1 MIFIAHYD
9 IEVNYI
15 LKFFIMVKLVRKA
28 AAFMLMC
35 MSCSFFAAAQTSEV
49 KVVLEEDFEEFTE
62 GSIEAPGTEDISSI
76 LNGKLSELLPGWRG
90 REVYEAGGAL
100 RIGEDDLTSTSAYL
114 QTTTLSLSPSE
125 GGNIKVSARIKAVN
139 DFGNMFTIGSNSVV
153 VYDDN
158 WTDVVFVTDRSMYNL
173 KISALLGAFYIDYLK
188 IEQSE
193 TFLMT
198 PEAYRPVDF
207 DGEKFTA
214 KWRSVS
220 GAESYLVD
228 VYTKDAEGN
237 KNYILQQ
244 EETTETSMVVTVPDS
259 SQKYYYCVAAKA
271 GDNVS
276 MTSEE
281 QDVVIRIDELE
292 APVALD
298 ASDVDDNGFTA
309 NWEAVEN
316 AGSYKVSVYATE
328 TLSEARTVEL
338 LNEDFAGITEG
349 DIDYV
354 EFPPL
359 QEYLDAYTTVPGW
372 YAVNHVY
379 ASGYLGISPYG
390 GEGSLQTPFLD
401 LSSSNGA
408 FVVNMVMAE
417 YSYGDYFTGTTIKV
431 ELVDA
436 TDNVLESHDVVLD
449 AGEFKLYTVEFTNGA
464 ANTAVK
470 VIYDGSNKMFID
482 EMSVSQD
489 YEAGDVINTLVADQE
504 TTELSYRFEFD
515 MTSETTYSYCVTAM
529 AATIDDDGN
538 DVVIESEPSNM
549 VEVGE
554 PLDGVNAVD
563 VAASAKVFARSGKL
577 VVTLMAD
584 DTISVYGIDGRL
596 TGMYDGV
603 EGENVI
609 EADGIVIVRLGNGEV
624 FKAIVK

>member
-1 MIFIAHYD
+1 
-9 IEVNYI
+9 
-15 LKFFIMVKLVRKA
+15 MVKLINKV
-28 AAFMLMC
+28 AAFMFMC
-35 MSCSFFAAAQTSEV
+35 MCCSFFAAAQTTDV
-49 KVVLEEDFEEFTE
+49 RVVLEENFDEFTE
-62 GSIEAPGTEDISSI
+62 GSIEAPGTDDISSV
-76 LNGKLSELLPGWRG
+76 LNGKLSEVLPGWRG

-100 RIGEDDLTSTSAYL
+100 RIGEDDLSSASAYL

-125 GGNIKVSARIKAVN
+125 GGNIKVTARIKAVN
-139 DFGNMFTIGSNSVV
+139 DFGNMLTIGSQSVV

-158 WTDVVFVTDRSMYNL
+158 WTDVVYVTDRSMYNL
-173 KISALLGAFYIDYLK
+173 RISAMLGAFYIDYLK

-198 PEAYRPVDF
+198 PDAYRPVDF

-214 KWRSVS
+214 EWRSVS

-228 VYTKDAEGN
+228 VYTKDEEGN
-237 KNYILQQ
+237 KTYVLQQ
-244 EETTETSMVVTVPDS
+244 EETVETSMVVTVPDS
-259 SQKYYYCVAAKA
+259 NQKYYYCVSAKA

-276 MTSEE
+276 MPSEE
-281 QDVVIRIDELE
+281 QDVVIRINELD
-292 APVALD
+292 APVALE

-309 NWEAVEN
+309 NWEATEN
-316 AGSYKVSVYATE
+316 AESYKVSVYATE
-328 TLSEARTVEL
+328 TLSEGRTVEL
-338 LNEDFAGITEG
+338 VNEDFAGITEG
-349 DIDYV
+349 TIDYV

-408 FVVNMVMAE
+408 FVVDIVMAE
-417 YSYGDYFTGTTIKV
+417 YSYGDYFTGTTVKV

-449 AGEFKLYTVEFTNGA
+449 AGEFKLYTIEFANGA

-470 VIYDGSNKMFID
+470 VVYDGSSKMFID
-482 EMSVSQD
+482 EMSVKQD
-489 YEAGDVINTLVADQE
+489 YAAGDVINTLVADQE
-504 TTELSYRFEFD
+504 TTELSYRFDFD
-515 MTSETTYSYCVTAM
+515 MTSETTYSYCVTAQ
-529 AATIDDDGN
+529 AATIDDGGN

-549 VEVGE
+549 ITVEN
-554 PLDGVNAVD
+554 PLDGVNTIDEV
-563 VAASAKVFARSGKL
+563 ASAKVFVRSGKL
-577 VVTLMAD
+577 VVNLAGD

-596 TGMYDGV
+596 AGVYDGV
-603 EGENVI
+603 TGENVI
-609 EADGIVIVRLGNGEV
+609 EADGIVIVKLGNGQV
-624 FKAIVK
+624 FKAVVK

>member
-1 MIFIAHYD
+1 
-9 IEVNYI
+9 
-15 LKFFIMVKLVRKA
+15 MVKLINKV
-28 AAFMLMC
+28 AAFMFMC
-35 MSCSFFAAAQTSEV
+35 MCCSFFAAAQTTDVS
-49 KVVLEEDFEEFTE
+49 VVLEENFDEFTE
-62 GSIEAPGTEDISSI
+62 GSIEAPGTDDISSV
-76 LNGKLSELLPGWRG
+76 LNGKLSEVLPGWRG

-100 RIGEDDLTSTSAYL
+100 RIGEDDLSSASAYL

-125 GGNIKVSARIKAVN
+125 GGNIKVTARIKAVN
-139 DFGNMFTIGSNSVV
+139 DFGNMLTIGSQSVV

-158 WTDVVFVTDRSMYNL
+158 WTDVVYVTDRSMYNL
-173 KISALLGAFYIDYLK
+173 RISAMLGAFYIDYLK

-198 PEAYRPVDF
+198 PDAYRPVDF

-214 KWRSVS
+214 EWRSVS

-228 VYTKDAEGN
+228 VYTKDEEGN
-237 KNYILQQ
+237 KTYVLQQ
-244 EETTETSMVVTVPDS
+244 EETVETSMVVTVPDS
-259 SQKYYYCVAAKA
+259 NQKYYYCVSAKA

-276 MTSEE
+276 MPSEE
-281 QDVVIRIDELE
+281 QDVVIRINELD
-292 APVALD
+292 APVALE

-309 NWEAVEN
+309 NWEATEN
-316 AGSYKVSVYATE
+316 AESYKVSVYATE
-328 TLSEARTVEL
+328 TLSEGRTVEL
-338 LNEDFAGITEG
+338 VNEDFAGITEG
-349 DIDYV
+349 TIDYV

-408 FVVNMVMAE
+408 FVVDIVMAE
-417 YSYGDYFTGTTIKV
+417 YSYGDYFTGTTVKV

-449 AGEFKLYTVEFTNGA
+449 AGEFKLYTVEFANGA

-470 VIYDGSNKMFID
+470 VVYDGSSKMFID
-482 EMSVSQD
+482 EMSVKQD
-489 YEAGDVINTLVADQE
+489 YAAGDVINTLVADQE
-504 TTELSYRFEFD
+504 TTELSYRFDFD
-515 MTSETTYSYCVTAM
+515 MTSETTYSYCVTAQ
-529 AATIDDDGN
+529 AATIDDGGN

-549 VEVGE
+549 ITVEN
-554 PLDGVNAVD
+554 PLDGVNTIDEV
-563 VAASAKVFARSGKL
+563 ASAKVFVCSGKL
-577 VVTLMAD
+577 VVNLAGD

-596 TGMYDGV
+596 AGVYDGV
-603 EGENVI
+603 TGENVI
-609 EADGIVIVRLGNGEV
+609 EADGIVIVKLGSGEV
-624 FKAIVK
+624 FKAVVK

>member
-1 MIFIAHYD
+1 
-9 IEVNYI
+9 
-15 LKFFIMVKLVRKA
+15 MVKLINKV
-28 AAFMLMC
+28 AAFMFMC
-35 MSCSFFAAAQTSEV
+35 MCCSFFAAAQTTDV
-49 KVVLEEDFEEFTE
+49 RVVLEENFDEFTE
-62 GSIEAPGTEDISSI
+62 GSIEAPGTDDISSV
-76 LNGKLSELLPGWRG
+76 LNGKLSEVLPGWRG

-100 RIGEDDLTSTSAYL
+100 RIGEDDLSSASAYL

-125 GGNIKVSARIKAVN
+125 GGNIKVTARIKAVN
-139 DFGNMFTIGSNSVV
+139 DFGNMLTIGSQSVV

-158 WTDVVFVTDRSMYNL
+158 WTDVVYVTDRSMYNL
-173 KISALLGAFYIDYLK
+173 RISAMLGAFYIDYLK

-198 PEAYRPVDF
+198 P

-214 KWRSVS
+214 EWRSVS

-228 VYTKDAEGN
+228 VYTKDEEGN
-237 KNYILQQ
+237 KTYVLQQ
-244 EETTETSMVVTVPDS
+244 EETVETSMVVTVPDS
-259 SQKYYYCVAAKA
+259 NQKYYYCVSAKA

-276 MTSEE
+276 MPSEE
-281 QDVVIRIDELE
+281 QDVVIRINELD
-292 APVALD
+292 APVALE

-309 NWEAVEN
+309 NWEATEN
-316 AGSYKVSVYATE
+316 AESYKVSVYATE
-328 TLSEARTVEL
+328 TLSEGRTVEL
-338 LNEDFAGITEG
+338 VNEDFAGITEG
-349 DIDYV
+349 TIDYV

-408 FVVNMVMAE
+408 FVVDIVMAE
-417 YSYGDYFTGTTIKV
+417 YSYGDYFTGTTVKV

-449 AGEFKLYTVEFTNGA
+449 AGEFKLYTIEFANGA

-470 VIYDGSNKMFID
+470 VVYDGSSKMFID
-482 EMSVSQD
+482 EMSVKQD
-489 YEAGDVINTLVADQE
+489 YAAGDVINTLVADQE
-504 TTELSYRFEFD
+504 TTELSYRFDFD
-515 MTSETTYSYCVTAM
+515 MTSETTYSYCVTAQ
-529 AATIDDDGN
+529 AATIDDGGN

-549 VEVGE
+549 ITVEN
-554 PLDGVNAVD
+554 PLDGVNTIDEV
-563 VAASAKVFARSGKL
+563 ASAKVFVRSGKL
-577 VVTLMAD
+577 VVNLAGD

-596 TGMYDGV
+596 AGVYDGV
-603 EGENVI
+603 TGENVI
-609 EADGIVIVRLGNGEV
+609 EADGIVIVKLGNGQV
-624 FKAIVK
+624 FKAVVK

>member
-1 MIFIAHYD
+1 
-9 IEVNYI
+9 
-15 LKFFIMVKLVRKA
+15 MVKLINKV
-28 AAFMLMC
+28 AAFMFMC
-35 MSCSFFAAAQTSEV
+35 MCCSFFAAAQTTDV
-49 KVVLEEDFEEFTE
+49 RVVLEENFDEFTE
-62 GSIEAPGTEDISSI
+62 GSIEAPGTDDISSV
-76 LNGKLSELLPGWRG
+76 LNGKLSEVLPGWRG

-100 RIGEDDLTSTSAYL
+100 RIGEDDLSSASAYL

-125 GGNIKVSARIKAVN
+125 GGNIKVTARIKAVN
-139 DFGNMFTIGSNSVV
+139 DFGNMLTIGSQSVV

-158 WTDVVFVTDRSMYNL
+158 WTDVVYVTDRSMYNL
-173 KISALLGAFYIDYLK
+173 RISAMLGAFYIDYLK

-198 PEAYRPVDF
+198 PDAYRPVDF

-214 KWRSVS
+214 EWRSVS

-228 VYTKDAEGN
+228 VYTKDEEGN
-237 KNYILQQ
+237 KTYVLQQ
-244 EETTETSMVVTVPDS
+244 EETVETSMVVTVPDS
-259 SQKYYYCVAAKA
+259 NQKYYYCVSAKA

-276 MTSEE
+276 MPSEE
-281 QDVVIRIDELE
+281 QDVVIRINELD
-292 APVALD
+292 APVALE

-309 NWEAVEN
+309 NWEATEN
-316 AGSYKVSVYATE
+316 AESYKVSVYATE
-328 TLSEARTVEL
+328 TLSEGRTVEL
-338 LNEDFAGITEG
+338 VNEDFAGITEG
-349 DIDYV
+349 TIDYV

-390 GEGSLQTPFLD
+390 GEGYLQTPFLD

-408 FVVNMVMAE
+408 FVVNIVMAE
-417 YSYGDYFTGTTIKV
+417 YSYGDYFTGTTVKV

-436 TDNVLESHDVVLD
+436 IDNVLESHDVVID
-449 AGEFKLYTVEFTNGA
+449 AGEFKQYTVNFANGA

-470 VIYDGSNKMFID
+470 VIYDGSSKMFID

-504 TTELSYRFEFD
+504 TTELSYKFEFD
-515 MTSETTYSYCVTAM
+515 MTSDISYSYCVTAL

-538 DVVIESEPSNM
+538 DVVIESEASNM
-549 VEVGE
+549 VTVEN
-554 PLDGVNAVD
+554 PLDGVNTID
-563 VAASAKVFARSGKL
+563 GVALAKVFARSGKL
-577 VVTLMAD
+577 VVNLAGD

-596 TGMYDGV
+596 AGVYDGV
-603 EGENVI
+603 TGENVI
-609 EADGIVIVRLGNGEV
+609 EADGIVIVKLGNGQV
-624 FKAIVK
+624 FKAVVK

>member
-1 MIFIAHYD
+1 
-9 IEVNYI
+9 
-15 LKFFIMVKLVRKA
+15 MVKLINKV
-28 AAFMLMC
+28 AAFMFMC
-35 MSCSFFAAAQTSEV
+35 MCCSFFAAAQTTDV
-49 KVVLEEDFEEFTE
+49 RVVLEENFDEFTE
-62 GSIEAPGTEDISSI
+62 GSIEAPGTDDISSV
-76 LNGKLSELLPGWRG
+76 LNGKLSEVLPGWRG

-100 RIGEDDLTSTSAYL
+100 RIGEDDLSSASAYL

-125 GGNIKVSARIKAVN
+125 GGNIKVTARIKAVN
-139 DFGNMFTIGSNSVV
+139 DFGNMLTIGSQSVV

-158 WTDVVFVTDRSMYNL
+158 WTDVVYVTDRSMYNL
-173 KISALLGAFYIDYLK
+173 RISAMLGAFYIDYLK

-198 PEAYRPVDF
+198 PDAYRPVDF

-214 KWRSVS
+214 EWRSVS

-228 VYTKDAEGN
+228 VYTKDEEGN
-237 KNYILQQ
+237 KTYVLQQ
-244 EETTETSMVVTVPDS
+244 EETVETSMVVTVPDS
-259 SQKYYYCVAAKA
+259 NQKYYYCVSAKA

-276 MTSEE
+276 MPSEE
-281 QDVVIRIDELE
+281 QDVVIRINELD
-292 APVALD
+292 APVALE

-309 NWEAVEN
+309 NWEATEN
-316 AGSYKVSVYATE
+316 AESYKVSVYATE
-328 TLSEARTVEL
+328 TLSEGRTMEL
-338 LNEDFAGITEG
+338 VNEDFAGITEG
-349 DIDYV
+349 TIDYV

-408 FVVNMVMAE
+408 FVVDIVMAE
-417 YSYGDYFTGTTIKV
+417 YSYGDYFTGTTVKV

-449 AGEFKLYTVEFTNGA
+449 AGEFKLYTIEFANGA

-470 VIYDGSNKMFID
+470 VVYDGSSKMFID
-482 EMSVSQD
+482 EMSVKQD
-489 YEAGDVINTLVADQE
+489 YAAGDVINTLVADQE
-504 TTELSYRFEFD
+504 TTELSYRFDFD
-515 MTSETTYSYCVTAM
+515 MTSETIYSYCVTAQ
-529 AATIDDDGN
+529 AATIDDGGN

-549 VEVGE
+549 ITVEN
-554 PLDGVNAVD
+554 PLDGVNTIDEV
-563 VAASAKVFARSGKL
+563 ASAKVFVRSGKL
-577 VVTLMAD
+577 VVNLAGD

-596 TGMYDGV
+596 AGVYDGV
-603 EGENVI
+603 TGENVI
-609 EADGIVIVRLGNGEV
+609 EADGIVIVKLGNGQV
-624 FKAIVK
+624 FKAVVK

>member
-1 MIFIAHYD
+1 
-9 IEVNYI
+9 
-15 LKFFIMVKLVRKA
+15 MVKLINKV
-28 AAFMLMC
+28 AAFMFMC
-35 MSCSFFAAAQTSEV
+35 MCCSFFAAAQTTDV
-49 KVVLEEDFEEFTE
+49 RVVLEENFDEFTE
-62 GSIEAPGTEDISSI
+62 GSIEAPGTDDISSV
-76 LNGKLSELLPGWRG
+76 LNGKLSEVLPGWRG

-100 RIGEDDLTSTSAYL
+100 RIGEDDLSSASAYL

-125 GGNIKVSARIKAVN
+125 GGNIKVTARIKAVN
-139 DFGNMFTIGSNSVV
+139 DFGNMLTIGSQSVV

-158 WTDVVFVTDRSMYNL
+158 WTDVVYVTDRSMYNL
-173 KISALLGAFYIDYLK
+173 RISAMLGAFYIDYLK

-198 PEAYRPVDF
+198 PDAYRPVDF

-214 KWRSVS
+214 EWRSVS

-228 VYTKDAEGN
+228 VYTKDEEGN
-237 KNYILQQ
+237 KTYVLQQ
-244 EETTETSMVVTVPDS
+244 EETVETSMVVTVPDS
-259 SQKYYYCVAAKA
+259 NQKYYYCVSAKA

-276 MTSEE
+276 MPSEE
-281 QDVVIRIDELE
+281 QDVVIRINELD
-292 APVALD
+292 APVALE

-309 NWEAVEN
+309 NWEATEN
-316 AGSYKVSVYATE
+316 AESYKVSVYATE
-328 TLSEARTVEL
+328 TLSEGRTVEL
-338 LNEDFAGITEG
+338 VNEDFAGITEG
-349 DIDYV
+349 TIDYV

-408 FVVNMVMAE
+408 FVVDIVMAE
-417 YSYGDYFTGTTIKV
+417 YSYGDYFTGTTVKV

-449 AGEFKLYTVEFTNGA
+449 AGEFKLYTIEFANGA

-470 VIYDGSNKMFID
+470 VVYDGSSKMFID
-482 EMSVSQD
+482 EMSVKQD
-489 YEAGDVINTLVADQE
+489 YAAGDVINTLVADQE
-504 TTELSYRFEFD
+504 TTELSYRFDFD
-515 MTSETTYSYCVTAM
+515 MTSETTYSYCVTAQ
-529 AATIDDDGN
+529 AATIDDGGN

-549 VEVGE
+549 ITVEN
-554 PLDGVNAVD
+554 PLDGVNTIDEV
-563 VAASAKVFARSGKL
+563 ASAKVFVRSGKL
-577 VVTLMAD
+577 VVNLAGD

-596 TGMYDGV
+596 AGVYDGV
-603 EGENVI
+603 TGENVI
-609 EADGIVIVRLGNGEV
+609 EADGIVIVKLGSGEV
-624 FKAIVK
+624 FKAVVK

>member
-1 MIFIAHYD
+1 
-9 IEVNYI
+9 
-15 LKFFIMVKLVRKA
+15 MVKLFKKA
-28 AAFMLMC
+28 AVFMFLC
-35 MSCSFFAAAQTSEV
+35 CSFLAAAQTSEV
-49 KVVLEEDFEEFTE
+49 KVVLEENFDAFTE
-62 GSIEAPGTEDISSI
+62 GSIETPGTDDISSV

-114 QTTTLSLSPSE
+114 QTATLSLSPSE
-125 GGNIKVSARIKAVN
+125 GGNIKVTARIKAVN
-139 DFGNMFTIGSNSVV
+139 DFGNMFSIGSYSVA

-158 WTDVVFVTDRSMYNL
+158 WTDVVYVTDRSMYNL
-173 KISALLGAFYIDYLK
+173 RISALLGAFYIDYLK

-193 TFLMT
+193 AFLMA
-198 PEAYRPVDF
+198 PEVYRPVDF

-214 KWRSVS
+214 QWRSVS

-237 KNYILQQ
+237 KTYVLQQ
-244 EETTETSMVVTVPDS
+244 EETTETSMVVTVADRN
-259 SQKYYYCVAAKA
+259 QKYYYCVTAKA

-276 MTSEE
+276 MPSEE
-281 QDVVIRIDELE
+281 QDVVIRINELA
-292 APVALD
+292 APVALE

-309 NWEAVEN
+309 NWEASAN
-316 AGSYKVSVYATE
+316 AESYKVSVYATE

-338 LNEDFAGITEG
+338 VNEDFAGITEG

-359 QEYLDAYTTVPGW
+359 QEYLDEYTTMPGW

-390 GEGSLQTPFLD
+390 GEGYLQTPFLD
-401 LSSSNGA
+401 LNSSNGA
-408 FVVNMVMAE
+408 FVVNIVMAE
-417 YSYGDYFTGTTIKV
+417 YSYGDYFTGTTVKV

-449 AGEFKLYTVEFTNGA
+449 AGEFKQYTVNFANGA

-470 VIYDGSNKMFID
+470 VIYDGSSKMFID

-504 TTELSYRFEFD
+504 TTELSYAFEFD
-515 MTSETTYSYCVTAM
+515 TTLEISYSYCVTAM
-529 AATIDDDGN
+529 AATIDDNGD
-538 DVVIESEPSNM
+538 DVVIESEQSNM
-549 VEVGE
+549 IEV
-554 PLDGVNAVD
+554 VNPGGSVD
-563 VAASAKVFARSGKL
+563 AIDAIASAKVFARSGKL
-577 VVTLMAD
+577 VVALAGE

-596 TGMYDGV
+596 TGSYDGQV
-603 EGENVI
+603 GENVI
-609 EADGIVIVRLGNGEV
+609 EADGIVIVRLGNGQA
-624 FKAIVK
+624 FKVIVK

>member
-1 MIFIAHYD
+1 
-9 IEVNYI
+9 
-15 LKFFIMVKLVRKA
+15 MVKLINKV
-28 AAFMLMC
+28 AAFVFMC
-35 MSCSFFAAAQTSEV
+35 MCCSFFAAAQTTDVS
-49 KVVLEEDFEEFTE
+49 VVLEENFDEFTE
-62 GSIEAPGTEDISSI
+62 GSIEAPGTDDISSV
-76 LNGKLSELLPGWRG
+76 LNGKLSEVLPGWRG

-100 RIGEDDLTSTSAYL
+100 RIGEDDLSSASAYL

-125 GGNIKVSARIKAVN
+125 GGNIKVTARIKAVN
-139 DFGNMFTIGSNSVV
+139 DFGNMLTIGSQSVV

-158 WTDVVFVTDRSMYNL
+158 WTDVVYVTDRSMYNL
-173 KISALLGAFYIDYLK
+173 RISAMLGAFYIDYLK

-198 PEAYRPVDF
+198 PDAYRPVDF

-214 KWRSVS
+214 RWSSVS

-244 EETTETSMVVTVPDS
+244 EETVETSMVVTVPDS
-259 SQKYYYCVAAKA
+259 NQKYYYCVSAKA

-276 MTSEE
+276 MPSEE
-281 QDVVIRIDELE
+281 QDVVIRINELD
-292 APVALD
+292 APVALE

-309 NWEAVEN
+309 NWEATEN
-316 AGSYKVSVYATE
+316 AESYKVSVYATE
-328 TLSEARTVEL
+328 TLSEGRTVEL
-338 LNEDFAGITEG
+338 VNEDFAGITEG
-349 DIDYV
+349 TIDYV

-408 FVVNMVMAE
+408 FVVDIVMAE
-417 YSYGDYFTGTTIKV
+417 YSYGDYFTGTTVKV

-449 AGEFKLYTVEFTNGA
+449 AGEFKLYTIEFANGA

-470 VIYDGSNKMFID
+470 VVYDGSSKMFID
-482 EMSVSQD
+482 EMSVKQD
-489 YEAGDVINTLVADQE
+489 YAAGDAINTLVADQE
-504 TTELSYRFEFD
+504 TTELSYRFDFD
-515 MTSETTYSYCVTAM
+515 MTSETTYSYCVTAQ
-529 AATIDDDGN
+529 AATIDDGGN

-549 VEVGE
+549 ITVEN
-554 PLDGVNAVD
+554 PLDGVNTIDEV
-563 VAASAKVFARSGKL
+563 ASAKVFVRSGKL
-577 VVTLMAD
+577 VVNLAGD
-584 DTISVYGIDGRL
+584 DAISVYGIDGRL
-596 TGMYDGV
+596 AGVYDGV
-603 EGENVI
+603 TGENVI
-609 EADGIVIVRLGNGEV
+609 EADGIVIVKLGSGEV
-624 FKAIVK
+624 FKAVVK

>member
-1 MIFIAHYD
+1 M
-9 IEVNYI
+9 VN
-15 LKFFIMVKLVRKA
+15 LVRKA
-28 AAFMLMC
+28 AVFMLIC
-35 MSCSFFAAAQTSEV
+35 MGCTFFASAQTSDV
-49 KVVLEEDFEEFTE
+49 KVVLEENFDEFTE
-62 GSIEAPGTEDISSI
+62 GSIETPGTEDISSI

-100 RIGEDDLTSTSAYL
+100 RIGEDDLSSTSAYL
-114 QTTTLSLSPSE
+114 QTSTLSLSPSE
-125 GGNIKVSARIKAVN
+125 GGNIKVTARIKAVN
-139 DFGNMFTIGSNSVV
+139 DFGNMLTIGSQSVV

-158 WTDVVFVTDRSMYNL
+158 WTDVVYVTDRSIYNL
-173 KISALLGAFYIDYLK
+173 RISGMMGAFYIDYLK

-193 TFLMT
+193 AFLMT

-244 EETTETSMVVTVPDS
+244 EETTETSMVVTVADRN
-259 SQKYYYCVAAKA
+259 QKYYYCVVAKA

-276 MTSEE
+276 MPSEE
-281 QDVVIRIDELE
+281 QDVVIRINSLE
-292 APVALD
+292 APVALE
-298 ASDVDDNGFTA
+298 ASNVEDNGFTA
-309 NWEAVEN
+309 NWEASEN

-328 TLSEARTVEL
+328 TLSESRTVEL
-338 LNEDFAGITEG
+338 VNEDFTGITEG
-349 DIDYV
+349 TIDYV

-359 QEYLDAYTTVPGW
+359 QEYLDAYTKVPGW

-390 GEGSLQTPFLD
+390 GEGYLQTPFLD

-408 FVVNMVMAE
+408 FVVNIVMAE
-417 YSYGDYFTGTTIKV
+417 YSYGDYFTGTTVKV

-436 TDNVLESHDVVLD
+436 TDNVIESHDVVLD
-449 AGEFKLYTVEFTNGA
+449 AGEFKQYAVNFAEGA

-470 VIYDGSNKMFID
+470 VIYDGSSKMFID

-515 MTSETTYSYCVTAM
+515 MTSDVSYSYCVKAL

-538 DVVIESEPSNM
+538 DVVIESEASDM
-549 VEVGE
+549 ITVEN
-554 PLDGVNAVD
+554 PLGGVNTID
-563 VAASAKVFARSGKL
+563 GIASAKVFARSGKL
-577 VVTLMAD
+577 VVNLACS

-596 TGMYDGV
+596 MGLYDGA
-603 EGENVI
+603 EGDNVI
-609 EADGIVIVRLGNGEV
+609 EADGIVIVRLGSGEV
-624 FKAIVK
+624 FKAVVK

>member
-1 MIFIAHYD
+1 
-9 IEVNYI
+9 
-15 LKFFIMVKLVRKA
+15 MVKLINKV
-28 AAFMLMC
+28 AAFMFMC
-35 MSCSFFAAAQTSEV
+35 MCCSFFAAAQTTDV
-49 KVVLEEDFEEFTE
+49 RVVLEENFDEFTE
-62 GSIEAPGTEDISSI
+62 GSIEAPGTDDISSV
-76 LNGKLSELLPGWRG
+76 LNGKLSEVLPGWRG

-100 RIGEDDLTSTSAYL
+100 RIGEDDLSSASAYL

-125 GGNIKVSARIKAVN
+125 GGNIKVTARIKAVN
-139 DFGNMFTIGSNSVV
+139 DFGNMLTIGSQSVV

-158 WTDVVFVTDRSMYNL
+158 WTDVVYVTDRSMYNL
-173 KISALLGAFYIDYLK
+173 RISAMLGAFYIDYLK

-198 PEAYRPVDF
+198 PDAYRPVDF

-214 KWRSVS
+214 EWRSVS

-228 VYTKDAEGN
+228 VYTKDEEGN
-237 KNYILQQ
+237 KTYVLQQ
-244 EETTETSMVVTVPDS
+244 EETVETSMVVTVPDS
-259 SQKYYYCVAAKA
+259 NQKYYYCVSAKA

-276 MTSEE
+276 MPSEE
-281 QDVVIRIDELE
+281 QDVVIRINELD
-292 APVALD
+292 APVVLE

-309 NWEAVEN
+309 NWEATEN
-316 AGSYKVSVYATE
+316 AESYKVSVYATE
-328 TLSEARTVEL
+328 TLSEGRTVEL
-338 LNEDFAGITEG
+338 VNEDFAGITEG
-349 DIDYV
+349 TIDYV

-408 FVVNMVMAE
+408 FVVDIVMAE
-417 YSYGDYFTGTTIKV
+417 YSYGDYFTGTTVKV

-449 AGEFKLYTVEFTNGA
+449 AGEFKLYTIEFANGA

-470 VIYDGSNKMFID
+470 VVYDGSSKMFID
-482 EMSVSQD
+482 EMSVKQD
-489 YEAGDVINTLVADQE
+489 YAAGDVINTLVADQE
-504 TTELSYRFEFD
+504 TTELSYRFDFD
-515 MTSETTYSYCVTAM
+515 MTSETTYSYCVTAQ
-529 AATIDDDGN
+529 AATIDDGGN

-549 VEVGE
+549 ITVEN
-554 PLDGVNAVD
+554 PLDGVNTIDEV
-563 VAASAKVFARSGKL
+563 ASAKVFVRSGKL
-577 VVTLMAD
+577 VVNLAGD

-596 TGMYDGV
+596 AGVYDGV
-603 EGENVI
+603 TGENVI
-609 EADGIVIVRLGNGEV
+609 EADGIVIVKLGNGQV
-624 FKAIVK
+624 FKAVVK

>member
-1 MIFIAHYD
+1 
-9 IEVNYI
+9 
-15 LKFFIMVKLVRKA
+15 MVKLINKV
-28 AAFMLMC
+28 AAFVFMC
-35 MSCSFFAAAQTSEV
+35 MCCSFFAAAQTTDVS
-49 KVVLEEDFEEFTE
+49 VVLEENFDEFTE
-62 GSIEAPGTEDISSI
+62 GSIEAPGTDDISSV
-76 LNGKLSELLPGWRG
+76 LNGKLSEVLPGWRG

-100 RIGEDDLTSTSAYL
+100 RIGEDDLSSASAYL

-125 GGNIKVSARIKAVN
+125 GGNIKVTARIKAVN
-139 DFGNMFTIGSNSVV
+139 DFGNMLTIGSQSVV

-158 WTDVVFVTDRSMYNL
+158 WTDVVYVTDRSMYNL
-173 KISALLGAFYIDYLK
+173 RISAMLGAFYIDYLK

-198 PEAYRPVDF
+198 PDAYRPVDF

-214 KWRSVS
+214 EWRSVS

-228 VYTKDAEGN
+228 VYTKDEEGN
-237 KNYILQQ
+237 KTYVLQQ
-244 EETTETSMVVTVPDS
+244 EETVETSMVVTVPDS
-259 SQKYYYCVAAKA
+259 NQKYYYCVSAKA

-276 MTSEE
+276 MPSEE
-281 QDVVIRIDELE
+281 QDVVIRINELD
-292 APVALD
+292 APVALE

-309 NWEAVEN
+309 NWEATEN
-316 AGSYKVSVYATE
+316 AESYKVSVYATE
-328 TLSEARTVEL
+328 TLSEGRTVEL
-338 LNEDFAGITEG
+338 VNEDFAGITEG
-349 DIDYV
+349 TIDYV

-408 FVVNMVMAE
+408 FVVDIVMAE
-417 YSYGDYFTGTTIKV
+417 YSYGDYFTGTTVKV

-449 AGEFKLYTVEFTNGA
+449 AGEFKLYTIEFANGA

-470 VIYDGSNKMFID
+470 VVYDGSSKMFID
-482 EMSVSQD
+482 EMSVKQD
-489 YEAGDVINTLVADQE
+489 YAAGDAINTLVADQE
-504 TTELSYRFEFD
+504 TTELSYRFDFD
-515 MTSETTYSYCVTAM
+515 MTSETTYSYCVTAQ
-529 AATIDDDGN
+529 AATIDDGGN

-549 VEVGE
+549 ITVEN
-554 PLDGVNAVD
+554 PLDGVNTIDEV
-563 VAASAKVFARSGKL
+563 ASAKVFVRSGKL
-577 VVTLMAD
+577 VVNLAGD
-584 DTISVYGIDGRL
+584 DAISVYGIDGRL
-596 TGMYDGV
+596 AGVYDGV
-603 EGENVI
+603 TGENVI
-609 EADGIVIVRLGNGEV
+609 EADGIVIVKLGNGQV

>member
-1 MIFIAHYD
+1 
-9 IEVNYI
+9 
-15 LKFFIMVKLVRKA
+15 MVKLINKV
-28 AAFMLMC
+28 AAFMFMC
-35 MSCSFFAAAQTSEV
+35 MCCSFFAAAQTTDV
-49 KVVLEEDFEEFTE
+49 RVVLEENFDEFTE
-62 GSIEAPGTEDISSI
+62 GSIEAPGTDDISSV
-76 LNGKLSELLPGWRG
+76 LNGKLSEVLPGWRG

-100 RIGEDDLTSTSAYL
+100 RIGEDDLSSASAYL

-125 GGNIKVSARIKAVN
+125 GGNIKVTARIKAVN
-139 DFGNMFTIGSNSVV
+139 DFGNMLTIGSQSVV

-158 WTDVVFVTDRSMYNL
+158 WTDVVYVTDRSMYNL
-173 KISALLGAFYIDYLK
+173 RISAMLGAFYIDYLK

-198 PEAYRPVDF
+198 PDAYRPVDF

-214 KWRSVS
+214 EWRSVS

-228 VYTKDAEGN
+228 VYTKDEEGN
-237 KNYILQQ
+237 KTYVLQQ
-244 EETTETSMVVTVPDS
+244 EETVETSMVVTVPDS
-259 SQKYYYCVAAKA
+259 NQKYYYCVSAKA

-276 MTSEE
+276 MPSEE
-281 QDVVIRIDELE
+281 QDVVIRINELD
-292 APVALD
+292 APVALE

-309 NWEAVEN
+309 NWEATENVE
-316 AGSYKVSVYATE
+316 SYKVSVYATE
-328 TLSEARTVEL
+328 TLSEGRTVEL
-338 LNEDFAGITEG
+338 VNEDFAGITEG
-349 DIDYV
+349 TIDYV

-408 FVVNMVMAE
+408 FVVEIVMAE
-417 YSYGDYFTGTTIKV
+417 YSYGDYFTGTTVKV

-449 AGEFKLYTVEFTNGA
+449 AGEFKLYTIEFANGA

-470 VIYDGSNKMFID
+470 VVYDGSSKMFID
-482 EMSVSQD
+482 EMSVKQD
-489 YEAGDVINTLVADQE
+489 YAAGDVINTLVADQE
-504 TTELSYRFEFD
+504 TTELSYRFDFD
-515 MTSETTYSYCVTAM
+515 MTSETTYSYCVTAQ
-529 AATIDDDGN
+529 AATIDDGGN

-549 VEVGE
+549 ITVEN
-554 PLDGVNAVD
+554 PLDGVNTIDEV
-563 VAASAKVFARSGKL
+563 ASAKVFVRSGKL
-577 VVTLMAD
+577 VVNLAGD

-596 TGMYDGV
+596 AGVYDGV
-603 EGENVI
+603 TGENVI
-609 EADGIVIVRLGNGEV
+609 EADGIVIVKLGNGQV
-624 FKAIVK
+624 FKAVVK

>member
-1 MIFIAHYD
+1 
-9 IEVNYI
+9 
-15 LKFFIMVKLVRKA
+15 MVKLINKV
-28 AAFMLMC
+28 AAFMFMC
-35 MSCSFFAAAQTSEV
+35 MCCSFFAAAQTTDV
-49 KVVLEEDFEEFTE
+49 RVVLEENFDEFTE
-62 GSIEAPGTEDISSI
+62 GSIEAPGTDDISSV
-76 LNGKLSELLPGWRG
+76 LNGKLSEVLPGWRG

-100 RIGEDDLTSTSAYL
+100 RIGEDDLSSASAYL

-125 GGNIKVSARIKAVN
+125 GGNIKVTARIKAVN
-139 DFGNMFTIGSNSVV
+139 DFGNMLTIGSQSVV

-158 WTDVVFVTDRSMYNL
+158 WTDVVYVTDRSMYNL
-173 KISALLGAFYIDYLK
+173 RISAMLGAFYIDYLK

-198 PEAYRPVDF
+198 PDAYRPVDF

-214 KWRSVS
+214 EWRSVS

-228 VYTKDAEGN
+228 VYTKDEEGN
-237 KNYILQQ
+237 KTYVLQQ
-244 EETTETSMVVTVPDS
+244 EETVETSMVVTVPDS
-259 SQKYYYCVAAKA
+259 NQKYHYCVSAKA

-276 MTSEE
+276 MPSEE
-281 QDVVIRIDELE
+281 QDVVIRINELD
-292 APVALD
+292 APVALE

-309 NWEAVEN
+309 NWEATENVE
-316 AGSYKVSVYATE
+316 SYKVSVYATE
-328 TLSEARTVEL
+328 TLSEGRTVEL
-338 LNEDFAGITEG
+338 VNEDFAGITEG
-349 DIDYV
+349 TIDYV

-408 FVVNMVMAE
+408 FVVEIVMAE
-417 YSYGDYFTGTTIKV
+417 YSYGDYFTGTTVKV

-449 AGEFKLYTVEFTNGA
+449 AGEFKLYTIEFANGA

-470 VIYDGSNKMFID
+470 VVYDGSSKMFID
-482 EMSVSQD
+482 EMSVKQD
-489 YEAGDVINTLVADQE
+489 YAAGDVINTLVADQE
-504 TTELSYRFEFD
+504 TTELSYRFDFD
-515 MTSETTYSYCVTAM
+515 MTSETTYSYCVTAQ
-529 AATIDDDGN
+529 AATIDDGGN

-549 VEVGE
+549 ITVEN
-554 PLDGVNAVD
+554 PLDGVNTIDEV
-563 VAASAKVFARSGKL
+563 ASAKVFVRSGKL
-577 VVTLMAD
+577 VVNLAGD

-596 TGMYDGV
+596 AGVYDGV
-603 EGENVI
+603 TGENVI
-609 EADGIVIVRLGNGEV
+609 EADGIVIVKLGNGQV
-624 FKAIVK
+624 FKAVVK

>member
-1 MIFIAHYD
+1 MF
-9 IEVNYI
+9 
-15 LKFFIMVKLVRKA
+15 
-28 AAFMLMC
+28 MC
-35 MSCSFFAAAQTSEV
+35 MCCSFFAAAQTTDV
-49 KVVLEEDFEEFTE
+49 RVVLEENFDEFTE
-62 GSIEAPGTEDISSI
+62 GSIEAPGTDDISSV
-76 LNGKLSELLPGWRG
+76 LNGKLSEVLPGWRG

-100 RIGEDDLTSTSAYL
+100 RIGEDDLSSASAYL

-125 GGNIKVSARIKAVN
+125 GGNIKVTARIKAVN
-139 DFGNMFTIGSNSVV
+139 DFGNMLTIGSQSVV

-158 WTDVVFVTDRSMYNL
+158 WTDVVYVTDRSMYNL
-173 KISALLGAFYIDYLK
+173 RISAMLGAFYIDYLK

-198 PEAYRPVDF
+198 PDAYRPVDF

-214 KWRSVS
+214 EWRSVS

-228 VYTKDAEGN
+228 VYTKDEEGN
-237 KNYILQQ
+237 KTYVLQQ
-244 EETTETSMVVTVPDS
+244 EETVETSMVVTVPDS
-259 SQKYYYCVAAKA
+259 NQKYYYCVSAKA

-276 MTSEE
+276 MPSEE
-281 QDVVIRIDELE
+281 QDVVIRINELD
-292 APVALD
+292 APVALE

-309 NWEAVEN
+309 NWEATEN
-316 AGSYKVSVYATE
+316 AESYKVSVYATE
-328 TLSEARTVEL
+328 TLSEGRTVEL
-338 LNEDFAGITEG
+338 VNEDFAGITEG
-349 DIDYV
+349 TIDYV

-408 FVVNMVMAE
+408 FVVDIVMAE
-417 YSYGDYFTGTTIKV
+417 YSYGDYFTGTTVKV

-449 AGEFKLYTVEFTNGA
+449 AGEFKLYTIEFANGA

-470 VIYDGSNKMFID
+470 VVYDGSSKMFID
-482 EMSVSQD
+482 EMSVKQD
-489 YEAGDVINTLVADQE
+489 YAAGDVINTLVADQE
-504 TTELSYRFEFD
+504 TTELSYRFDFD
-515 MTSETTYSYCVTAM
+515 MTSETTYSYCVTAQ
-529 AATIDDDGN
+529 AATIDDGGN

-549 VEVGE
+549 ITVEN
-554 PLDGVNAVD
+554 PLDGVNTIDEV
-563 VAASAKVFARSGKL
+563 ASAKVFVRSGKL
-577 VVTLMAD
+577 VVNLAGD

-596 TGMYDGV
+596 AGVYDGV
-603 EGENVI
+603 TGENVI
-609 EADGIVIVRLGNGEV
+609 EADGIVIVKLGNGQV
-624 FKAIVK
+624 FKAVVK

>member
-1 MIFIAHYD
+1 
-9 IEVNYI
+9 
-15 LKFFIMVKLVRKA
+15 MVKLINKV
-28 AAFMLMC
+28 AAFMFMC
-35 MSCSFFAAAQTSEV
+35 MCCSFFAAAQTTDV
-49 KVVLEEDFEEFTE
+49 RVVLEENFDEFTE
-62 GSIEAPGTEDISSI
+62 GSIEAPGTDDISSV
-76 LNGKLSELLPGWRG
+76 LNGKLSEVLPGWRG

-100 RIGEDDLTSTSAYL
+100 RIGEDDLSSASAYL

-125 GGNIKVSARIKAVN
+125 GGNIKVTARIKAVN
-139 DFGNMFTIGSNSVV
+139 DFGNMLTIGSQSVV

-158 WTDVVFVTDRSMYNL
+158 WTDVVYVTDRSMYNL
-173 KISALLGAFYIDYLK
+173 RISAMLGAFYIDYLK

-198 PEAYRPVDF
+198 PDAYRPVDF

-214 KWRSVS
+214 EWRSVS

-228 VYTKDAEGN
+228 VYTKDKEGN
-237 KNYILQQ
+237 KTYVLQQ
-244 EETTETSMVVTVPDS
+244 EETVETSMVVTVPDS
-259 SQKYYYCVAAKA
+259 NQKYYYCVSAKA

-276 MTSEE
+276 MPSEE
-281 QDVVIRIDELE
+281 QDVVIRINELD
-292 APVALD
+292 APVALE

-309 NWEAVEN
+309 NWEATEN
-316 AGSYKVSVYATE
+316 AESYKVSVYATE
-328 TLSEARTVEL
+328 TLSEGRTVEL
-338 LNEDFAGITEG
+338 VNEDFAGITEG
-349 DIDYV
+349 TIDYV

-408 FVVNMVMAE
+408 FVVDIVMAE
-417 YSYGDYFTGTTIKV
+417 YSYGDYFTGTTVKV

-449 AGEFKLYTVEFTNGA
+449 AGEFKLYTIEFANGA

-470 VIYDGSNKMFID
+470 VVYDGSSKMFID
-482 EMSVSQD
+482 EMSVKQD
-489 YEAGDVINTLVADQE
+489 YAAGDVINTLVADQE
-504 TTELSYRFEFD
+504 TTELSYRFDFD
-515 MTSETTYSYCVTAM
+515 MTSETTYSYCVTAQ
-529 AATIDDDGN
+529 AATIDDGGN

-549 VEVGE
+549 ITVEN
-554 PLDGVNAVD
+554 PLDGVNTIDEV
-563 VAASAKVFARSGKL
+563 ASAKVFVRSGKL
-577 VVTLMAD
+577 VVNLAGD

-596 TGMYDGV
+596 AGVYDGV
-603 EGENVI
+603 TGENVI
-609 EADGIVIVRLGNGEV
+609 EADGIVIVKLGNGQV
-624 FKAIVK
+624 FKAVVK